1 MQTTIDGY
9 FAEGCGRCAKF
20 ATPQCKVHPWA
31 EVLQALRQLA
41 LASGLTETV
50 KWGMPCYT
58 ADGTNVAMVSAFTE
72 HCVLSFFQ
80 GALLTDPDGLLEAPG
95 PNSRQVR
102 RFSATSAADVRDHER
117 ELAALLQQAIAVA
130 QRGDRVPAVAPDTSP
145 WPDELRDAFASDPA
159 LEAAFT
165 ALTPGR
171 QRGYLLHFTQAAQS
185 ATRARRI
192 AQAVPAIL
200 AGKGRQD

>member
-9 FAEGCGRCAKF
+9 FAEGCGRCTKF
-20 ATPQCKVHPWA
+20 STPQCKVHQWA
-31 EVLQALRQLA
+31 DALQALRQLA

-58 ADGTNVAMVSAFTE
+58 ADGTNVAMVSAFTD

-80 GALLTDPDGLLEAPG
+80 GVLLTDPDGLLEAPG

-102 RFSATSAADVRDHER
+102 RFSATSVTAVRDR
-117 ELAALLQQAIAVA
+117 APALAALLQDAITVA
-130 QRGDRVPAVAPDTSP
+130 RRGDRVPAVTAVASP
-145 WPDELRDAFASDPA
+145 WPDELRDAFAKDPV

-192 AQAVPAIL
+192 AHAVPAIL